1 MDYFKKELDLVKN
14 ELIREQC
21 VKVLEAVNE
30 EFFVAAASSTG
41 KYHPTYALGDGGL
54 YRHTRAAVGIAASLL
69 ELEQFDFGDLMHDY
83 IICALIL
90 HDTCKS
96 GINWDSRY
104 TRHGHPIDASAL
116 IKNVLIAGDGES
128 DAGTE
133 FANNVCPL
141 VESHMGQWNKCKWDG
156 MVLPKPETDAEK
168 FVHMCDYLAS
178 RKFLEYQFEEDNENE

>member
-1 MDYFKKELDLVKN
+1 MDYFKKELDLIKN
-14 ELIREQC
+14 EKIREVC
-21 VKVLEAVNE
+21 VKVLEAVDD

-69 ELEQFDFGDLMHDY
+69 ELEQFNFDDTVKDY

-90 HDTCKS
+90 HDSCKC
-96 GINWDSRY
+96 GITWNSRY
-104 TRHGHPIDASAL
+104 TRHGHPIDASIL
-116 IKNVLIAGDGES
+116 IRSVTEDDGY
-128 DAGTE
+128 GE

-141 VESHMGQWNKCKWDG
+141 VESHMGQWNTSKRDG
-156 MVLPKPETDAEK
+156 MILPKPETDAEK

-178 RKFLEYQFEEDNENE
+178 RKFLEYQFEEDNKNE